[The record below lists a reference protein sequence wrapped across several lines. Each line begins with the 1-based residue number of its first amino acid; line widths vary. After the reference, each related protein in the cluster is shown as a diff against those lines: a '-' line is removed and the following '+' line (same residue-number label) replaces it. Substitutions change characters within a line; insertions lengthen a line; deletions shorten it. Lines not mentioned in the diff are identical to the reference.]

1 MLSRY
6 PLNDSSDL
14 MCFFA
19 RLFVSVFRDRK
30 RKNFVGEDGNTKKIR
45 TESGVRIPATYK
57 KNMYPLQTSHML
69 IIFLKY
75 RFSSYQS
82 SYFSLNHSASFSEGL
97 SFSLFSF
104 CESLSYMCLLQPL
117 RVSFFLELQ
126 SRYPSLNTDLTLE
139 QILRKKINACF
150 GSN

>member
-6 PLNDSSDL
+6 PFNDSSDL
-14 MCFFA
+14 TCFFA

-57 KNMYPLQTSHML
+57 KNMYPLQTSHIHIML

-82 SYFSLNHSASFSEGL
+82 SYFSVNHSASFSEGL
-97 SFSLFSF
+97 SLSL
-104 CESLSYMCLLQPL
+104 LLVVQFL
-117 RVSFFLELQ
+117 REFVVHVSASTF
-126 SRYPSLNTDLTLE
+126 
-139 QILRKKINACF
+139 K
-150 GSN
+150 G

>member
-1 MLSRY
+1 M
-6 PLNDSSDL
+6 
-14 MCFFA
+14 FFFV

-57 KNMYPLQTSHML
+57 KNMYPLQTSHLL
-69 IIFLKY
+69 IICFKY

-97 SFSLFSF
+97 SLSLVVVVQF
-104 CESLSYMCLLQPL
+104 
-117 RVSFFLELQ
+117 
-126 SRYPSLNTDLTLE
+126 
-139 QILRKKINACF
+139 LRKFFVHVSASTFK
-150 GSN
+150 G

>member
-97 SFSLFSF
+97 SLSLVVVVQF
-104 CESLSYMCLLQPL
+104 
-117 RVSFFLELQ
+117 
-126 SRYPSLNTDLTLE
+126 
-139 QILRKKINACF
+139 LRKFFVHVSASTFK
-150 GSN
+150 G

>member
-6 PLNDSSDL
+6 PLHDSSDL
-14 MCFFA
+14 TCFFFFV

-69 IIFLKY
+69 IIF
-75 RFSSYQS
+75 
-82 SYFSLNHSASFSEGL
+82 
-97 SFSLFSF
+97 
-104 CESLSYMCLLQPL
+104 
-117 RVSFFLELQ
+117 FL
-126 SRYPSLNTDLTLE
+126 
-139 QILRKKINACF
+139 I
-150 GSN
+150 

>member
-6 PLNDSSDL
+6 PFNDSSDL
-14 MCFFA
+14 TCFFFV

-69 IIFLKY
+69 TIFLNID
-75 RFSSYQS
+75 FLLI
-82 SYFSLNHSASFSEGL
+82 SLVIS
-97 SFSLFSF
+97 
-104 CESLSYMCLLQPL
+104 P
-117 RVSFFLELQ
+117 
-126 SRYPSLNTDLTLE
+126 
-139 QILRKKINACF
+139 
-150 GSN
+150 